1 MRAMRRTVVLTI
13 LALALTA
20 APAGA
25 HTINVG
31 RFSVSS
37 IGDFRPSA
45 DPSIPAA
52 ERVFGPASTRRKRS
66 DLSCSVRWNRLR
78 LEILFVSFGGAT
90 SICGGSEGKAQ
101 SFIVRGNRLRTW
113 HGLRVGQPESAIRR
127 RHPQAKLR
135 RGWWWLKSVVSPVGD
150 GSPTPV
156 VEAKVRDGRVSAIRG
171 WIGAAGD

>member
-13 LALALTA
+13 LALALSA

-25 HTINVG
+25 QTINVG

-52 ERVFGPASTRRKRS
+52 ERVFGRASSRRETS
-66 DLSCSVRWNRLR
+66 DVSCAVRWNRLR

-90 SICGGSEGKAQ
+90 SICSGSEGKAQ
-101 SFIVRGNRLRTW
+101 SFTVRGNRLRTW
-113 HGLRVGQPESAIRR
+113 HGLRVGQPEGAIRR
-127 RHPQAKLR
+127 RHPRAKLR
-135 RGWWWLKSVVSPVGD
+135 RGWWWLKSAVNPVGD
-150 GSPTPV
+150 GSATAV
-156 VEAKVRDGRVSAIRG
+156 VEARVRDGRVAVIRG